1 MAQKKDRVPVRE
13 QEPKVRV
20 QNFQEVCYGY
30 NVTEAQEEATRCL
43 QCKKPRC
50 IEACPVNIH
59 IPQFIKK
66 VLEGDVLGAAD
77 IIGQDSS
84 LWRAK
89 GIALPFLRHC
99 TKRAEC

>member
-1 MAQKKDRVPVRE
+1 MAQKKERVPVRE
-13 QEPKVRV
+13 QEPQIRV

-50 IEACPVNIH
+50 MEACPVNIH

-66 VLEGDVLGAAD
+66 VLEGEPPRSMWAC
-77 IIGQDSS
+77 
-84 LWRAK
+84 
-89 GIALPFLRHC
+89 LPAGNTMRRILYCGH
-99 TKRAEC
+99 